1 MVQGSVGLRA
11 EKNNST
17 ARSER
22 RSRRAVVI
30 LLSLLLLVGHSTVPP
45 VTAANGNSLPINEN
59 AQQPSQFSAV
69 STPTLEALDD
79 EPMLPEFPIPDVTA
93 SSVLAIDTT
102 RGALLYQRNA
112 DQPVAPAS
120 TLKMITAITA
130 LLVLSPDEVIQV
142 SEIDLVDTTVYS
154 NAALWAQDEISVRDL
169 LAGLMIPSGGD
180 AANALAR
187 VAGSHLGPAPGQH
200 PVHRFVEEMN
210 VVASSLGMNSS
221 NFVNPDGPDHPEQ
234 YTTAR
239 DLAIAAD
246 AVMQDDL
253 LAEIVA
259 AQVWTITIQGP
270 NARRYEIFN
279 TNDLLGADRVHG
291 VKTGTTGEAGQS
303 VVLATTRGKNRI
315 ITVVMG
321 SNQRYQDTLLL
332 LQHID
337 SQVRWIE
344 FGPSH
349 DFPGIRDAADRFGFV
364 LIAPFTEPIRLDD
377 SVNVS
382 ATLELGRRPVGTL
395 PLPWGYVVFL
405 HDGEELYQVPV
416 WKTGD
421 SRG

>member
-1 MVQGSVGLRA
+1 VGMTRGLQG
-11 EKNNST
+11 
-17 ARSER
+17 
-22 RSRRAVVI
+22 AVPI
-30 LLSLLLLVGHSTVPP
+30 MLSLLIVFQLFVAP
-45 VTAANGNSLPINEN
+45 VNAGTIDHGAVNSIDPW
-59 AQQPSQFSAV
+59 AVKASAV
-69 STPTLEALDD
+69 RTSTLEALSED
-79 EPMLPEFPIPDVTA
+79 PMLAETAIDGVTA

-102 RGALLYQRNA
+102 RGALLYQHNA
-112 DQPVAPAS
+112 DRPVAPAS
-120 TLKMITAITA
+120 TLKMVTA
-130 LLVLSPDEVIQV
+130 LTALTVLSPDEVIQV

-154 NAALWAQDEISVRDL
+154 NAALQAQDHVSVRDL

-187 VAGSHLGPAPGQH
+187 VAGGHLGPGPGQH
-200 PVHRFVEEMN
+200 PVERFVEEMN
-210 VVASSLGMNSS
+210 VVASSLGMNDS
-221 NFVNPDGPDHPEQ
+221 NFVNPDGPDHPDQ

-246 AVMQDDL
+246 ALMQDEM
-253 LAEIVA
+253 LAAIVA
-259 AQVWTITIQGP
+259 AQAWTMTVQGP
-270 NARRYEIFN
+270 NARRYDVLN

-303 VVLATTRGKNRI
+303 VVLATTRGVNRV

-321 SNQRYQDTLLL
+321 STQRYQDTLLL

-337 SQVRWIE
+337 SQVRWVE

-349 DFPGIRDAADRFGFV
+349 DFPGIRDAAERFGFA
-364 LIAPFTEPIRLDD
+364 LIASFTEPIRLDE
-377 SVNVS
+377 SRNMN
-382 ATLELGRRPVGTL
+382 ARLELGRRPVGTL

-421 SRG
+421 RRG